1 MSIEDLAAPLS
12 QVALFVG
19 LKPLQLAEM
28 AQRAEQVRHWP
39 GETVI
44 KAGQPGDGAYL
55 LVSGR
60 VDCFLGPEA
69 ASAAAPVE
77 LGSLMGEMAMLIEYN
92 YSATFIARDRAFC
105 LKLTRAAMH
114 AQMLEDASL
123 LEHLQRRI
131 TERLVRVTEDLRQ
144 IDNALAAG
152 ETNAMQPIS
161 AAPPP
166 KFVAA
171 GRAWR

>member
-1 MSIEDLAAPLS
+1 
-12 QVALFVG
+12 
-19 LKPLQLAEM
+19 
-28 AQRAEQVRHWP
+28 
-39 GETVI
+39 
-44 KAGQPGDGAYL
+44 
-55 LVSGR
+55 
-60 VDCFLGPEA
+60 
-69 ASAAAPVE
+69 
-77 LGSLMGEMAMLIEYN
+77 MGEMAMLIEHT
-92 YSATFIARDRAFC
+92 YSATFIAPDRAFC

-114 AQMLEDASL
+114 AQMLEDSSL

-152 ETNAMQPIS
+152 EANAMQPIS